1 MAVAVEM
8 EYRGLED
15 MALVGGVAMAV
26 AVCLT
31 TWPYQTWPYRT
42 AMAANG
48 SSHRSGSAWSGQRAP
63 QDTET
68 SAAAARI
75 QDLNRPAHRVTLIGR
90 TACDELETCGFTKRV
105 VHDKDQ
111 LGGTVRGKVE
121 IDPLGACG
129 HVVDELCRPLSGTGV
144 AAGVGD

>member
-1 MAVAVEM
+1 MAAEMERWAMAVATYWVVVVMAVAVEM
-8 EYRGLED
+8 EYRSLED

-68 SAAAARI
+68 SAG
-75 QDLNRPAHRVTLIGR
+75 QDEGW
-90 TACDELETCGFTKRV
+90 
-105 VHDKDQ
+105 
-111 LGGTVRGKVE
+111 LG
-121 IDPLGACG
+121 
-129 HVVDELCRPLSGTGV
+129 
-144 AAGVGD
+144 